1 LSLRC
6 LCSLQCLRKTAIK
19 MFKSLQKTSVK
30 FQGLFHFLDSHF
42 FMFAPP
48 LHYDQD
54 VKFVPL
60 ANLYYIF
67 LYTPTPT
74 PLPTL
79 SMSITQ
85 FTPKMKEEG
94 IT

>member
-1 LSLRC
+1 
-6 LCSLQCLRKTAIK
+6 
-19 MFKSLQKTSVK
+19 
-30 FQGLFHFLDSHF
+30 
-42 FMFAPP
+42 MFAPP